1 MGENLQS
8 RRLVVI
14 LHADIVGSTILVQ
27 LDEAIAHN
35 RIRTAFNNF
44 SKAIEAYGGI
54 AHEIRGD
61 ALVAEFEL
69 TTDAVSAALAFQS
82 HNQKTNKTFEDDI
95 KPQLRIGISLGEV
108 IIADG
113 TITGSGVVMAQRL
126 EQLADPGGIVVQGA
140 VFDTVPKR
148 MPYWFEA
155 LGEQVLKGFD
165 RPVKAFAVSLRQ
177 GEAIP
182 KPEIKTKPKTVKQ
195 GTSRTSKIGMSLL
208 GIMMLALI
216 GIGTLILLDKPPEMR
231 TLDYLTEK
239 TEQTYGRLEVRFEW
253 IPVLF
258 EKAGSETR
266 VGQKQ
271 TTDEKLTIV
280 QVDAKAEQERIANEK
295 VIATKLESEA
305 EEKRIAEQALTLAQ
319 LELEAK
325 QEVIEKE
332 KGIQAERERK
342 AEQERIAKQK
352 KIEANEVRFSSLL
365 LEDAEIA
372 IVAYGTAGR
381 ISQSAIKQARDEG
394 IKVGLLR
401 PISLYPF
408 PFEEIGKV
416 ADQVKRILVVE
427 MSGGQMLDDVR
438 LAVNGKV
445 PVDFYGRMG
454 GMVPLP
460 DEVFEQIQELNEKAN
475 A

>member
-44 SKAIEAYGGI
+44 SKAIKAYGGI

-82 HNQKTNKTFEDDI
+82 HNQKINKTFVDDI

-165 RPVKAFAVSLRQ
+165 RPVKAFAVTLRQ

-182 KPEIKTKPKTVKQ
+182 KPDIKAKPKPEKQ
-195 GTSRTSKIGMSLL
+195 RCIQRIENRHVRTG
-208 GIMMLALI
+208 
-216 GIGTLILLDKPPEMR
+216 DH
-231 TLDYLTEK
+231 D
-239 TEQTYGRLEVRFEW
+239 
-253 IPVLF
+253 
-258 EKAGSETR
+258 AGFDRYWHIDTPRQAS
-266 VGQKQ
+266 GN
-271 TTDEKLTIV
+271 
-280 QVDAKAEQERIANEK
+280 ANF
-295 VIATKLESEA
+295 
-305 EEKRIAEQALTLAQ
+305 
-319 LELEAK
+319 
-325 QEVIEKE
+325 
-332 KGIQAERERK
+332 G
-342 AEQERIAKQK
+342 
-352 KIEANEVRFSSLL
+352 
-365 LEDAEIA
+365 
-372 IVAYGTAGR
+372 
-381 ISQSAIKQARDEG
+381 
-394 IKVGLLR
+394 
-401 PISLYPF
+401 
-408 PFEEIGKV
+408 
-416 ADQVKRILVVE
+416 
-427 MSGGQMLDDVR
+427 
-438 LAVNGKV
+438 
-445 PVDFYGRMG
+445 
-454 GMVPLP
+454 LP
-460 DEVFEQIQELNEKAN
+460 DRED
-475 A
+475 